1 MFNFFDWLQVEI
13 NPNLIVAEISYD
25 NNVVVCDLNYTGYY
39 ARIYNC
45 KHEGLLQGE
54 KDKMAGVKNNPI
66 KYRYPFQ
73 FFFLRLFD
81 YHSSCQPK
89 TTRRAQTSMK
99 VFCSEGFYL
108 FWNFISI
115 FVHFFFVPYALFMF
129 YKIIQNSDDEIVW
142 VFYSLQKNKTKT
154 NTQPPKK
161 SLCPIYHSLLTS
173 CVVLIDHIALHIY
186 QFCCHKTNISLVYY
200 ICTRF
205 ASFVSDSNFG

>member
-54 KDKMAGVKNNPI
+54 KDKMAGVKNDPI

-73 FFFLRLFD
+73 FFFSPITVVETFD

-115 FVHFFFVPYALFMF
+115 FVQFFCTKCFNLCSTQLFRTLMMKQF
-129 YKIIQNSDDEIVW
+129 GFFILSQKKTNKQNKNQHPTTKEIVMSDLS
-142 VFYSLQKNKTKT
+142 FIIDF
-154 NTQPPKK
+154 
-161 SLCPIYHSLLTS
+161 LCCI
-173 CVVLIDHIALHIY
+173 
-186 QFCCHKTNISLVYY
+186 N
-200 ICTRF
+200 
-205 ASFVSDSNFG
+205 

>member
-1 MFNFFDWLQVEI
+1 MFNFFYWLQVEI

-45 KHEGLLQGE
+45 KHEGLLQEE

-73 FFFLRLFD
+73 FFFSPITVVETFD

-115 FVHFFFVPYALFMF
+115 FVHFFLYHMLYLCSTKLFRTLMMKQF
-129 YKIIQNSDDEIVW
+129 GFFILSKKENQQNKNQHPTTKEIVMSNLS
-142 VFYSLQKNKTKT
+142 FIIDFLCCINRSYSFT
-154 NTQPPKK
+154 
-161 SLCPIYHSLLTS
+161 H
-173 CVVLIDHIALHIY
+173 
-186 QFCCHKTNISLVYY
+186 
-200 ICTRF
+200 
-205 ASFVSDSNFG
+205 

>member
-1 MFNFFDWLQVEI
+1 MFNFFYWLQVEI

-54 KDKMAGVKNNPI
+54 KDKMAGVKNNPL
-66 KYRYPFQ
+66 KYRYPFY
-73 FFFLRLFD
+73 FIFPPITVVETFD

-115 FVHFFFVPYALFMF
+115 FVQFFCTKCFNLCSTQLFRTLMMKQF
-129 YKIIQNSDDEIVW
+129 GFFILSKKKTNKQNKNQHPTTKEIVMSNLS
-142 VFYSLQKNKTKT
+142 FIIDF
-154 NTQPPKK
+154 
-161 SLCPIYHSLLTS
+161 LCCI
-173 CVVLIDHIALHIY
+173 
-186 QFCCHKTNISLVYY
+186 N
-200 ICTRF
+200 
-205 ASFVSDSNFG
+205 